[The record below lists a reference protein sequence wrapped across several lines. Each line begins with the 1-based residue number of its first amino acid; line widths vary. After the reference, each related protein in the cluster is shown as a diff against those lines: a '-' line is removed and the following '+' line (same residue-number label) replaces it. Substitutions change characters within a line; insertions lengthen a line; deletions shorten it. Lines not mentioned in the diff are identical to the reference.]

1 MSTGPTDPVGAGT
14 NQLPP
19 PEPDVTTRRR
29 PRVPLSRARDRPLR
43 VAFVGTRGVPARYGG
58 FETCAEEVSVRLAAR
73 GHDVTVYCR
82 RGNVLDEPSEHKGV
96 KLTYTPSIESKAL
109 STISHT
115 AASLASASRRHFD
128 VILAFNA
135 GNAPLFPF
143 ARAARQKLVVN
154 VDGLEWKR
162 GKWGRWAKAYY
173 QGAERLSTRS
183 VQRIVVDSVA
193 IGDYYERRWRAAST
207 FIPYGAPLIE
217 PKDPAILERYGLSP
231 QGYVLMASRL
241 EAENNGSLLVDAWPS
256 VGTDKELVIVGSA
269 NWDSPYVRSLRRA
282 AAGSRVRF
290 LGAVYE
296 PGHYDELLC
305 GCCVYVHGNEVGG
318 TNPSLLQAMG
328 AGRCVLALDVDFN
341 REVGGE
347 AVLYFRKDSRD
358 LAALLNRVL
367 EDGALVERLGVNA
380 RARLAG
386 RYDWDLVADR
396 YEQLLLD
403 VRAGVIGR
411 RSPRD

>member
-1 MSTGPTDPVGAGT
+1 MSSDPVGPLGDGGPR
-14 NQLPP
+14 LPP
-19 PEPDVTTRRR
+19 PRHDGTRSRR
-29 PRVPLSRARDRPLR
+29 SRPLSRAGDRRLR

-82 RGNVLDEPSEHKGV
+82 HGNVTTEPSEYQGV
-96 KLTYTPSIESKAL
+96 RLTYTPSIESKAL
-109 STISHT
+109 STLTHT
-115 AASLASASRRHFD
+115 AASLASASRQHFD
-128 VILAFNA
+128 VILVFNA
-135 GNAPLFPF
+135 GNAPLFPL
-143 ARAARQKLVVN
+143 ARAARQKLVLN
-154 VDGLEWKR
+154 VDGLEWRR
-162 GKWGRWAKAYY
+162 GKWGRGAKVYY
-173 QGAERLSTRS
+173 QGAEWLSTRS

-207 FIPYGAPLIE
+207 FIPYGAPMIE
-217 PKDPAILERYGLSP
+217 PKDPDILKGYDLAPRS
-231 QGYVLMASRL
+231 YVLMASRL
-241 EAENNGSLLVDAWPS
+241 EAENNGLLLLEAWPS
-256 VGTDKELVIVGSA
+256 VETDKELVIVGSA
-269 NWDSPYVRSLRRA
+269 NWDSPYVRGLKRA

-296 PGHYDELLC
+296 PGHYNELLC

-341 REVGGE
+341 REVGGA
-347 AVLYFRKDSRD
+347 AVLYFRKDKRD
-358 LAALLNRVL
+358 LVAQLNRVL
-367 EDGALVERLGVNA
+367 HDEALVERQGADA

-403 VRAGVIGR
+403 VRAGLIGR
-411 RSPRD
+411 SSRRD